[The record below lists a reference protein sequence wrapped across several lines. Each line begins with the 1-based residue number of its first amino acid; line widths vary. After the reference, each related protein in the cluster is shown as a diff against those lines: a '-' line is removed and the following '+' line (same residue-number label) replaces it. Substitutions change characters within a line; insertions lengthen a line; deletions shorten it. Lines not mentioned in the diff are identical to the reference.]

1 MTFTVV
7 GTSGYTPL
15 EQFWGRPV
23 PASDLYALGATLIHL
38 LTGVAPAELPQ
49 SDLRIQF
56 ANRRSVSSNFVS
68 WIEKLT
74 DPAWERRFA
83 TAHQALGALNHEVS
97 SSSEIVHPSITYQV
111 KEIETAK
118 SKSGFRTRLCVS
130 VSAEYL
136 TIQDFLEP
144 GISFDSCDFI
154 ELMSGITFL
163 VIGGTL
169 FVIF

>member
-74 DPAWERRFA
+74 DPAWER
-83 TAHQALGALNHEVS
+83 
-97 SSSEIVHPSITYQV
+97 
-111 KEIETAK
+111 
-118 SKSGFRTRLCVS
+118 
-130 VSAEYL
+130 
-136 TIQDFLEP
+136 
-144 GISFDSCDFI
+144 
-154 ELMSGITFL
+154 
-163 VIGGTL
+163 
-169 FVIF
+169 